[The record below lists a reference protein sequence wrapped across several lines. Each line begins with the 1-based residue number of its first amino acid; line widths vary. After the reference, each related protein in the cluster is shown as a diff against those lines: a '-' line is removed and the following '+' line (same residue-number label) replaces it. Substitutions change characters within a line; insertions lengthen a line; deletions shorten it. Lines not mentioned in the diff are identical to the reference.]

1 MPLVVFAYEKVEN
14 SRRERDMVD
23 SEDTQLASSPK
34 PKRYEALFD
43 RPISV
48 DEYSSG
54 EKRFNRAPAYVIVGV
69 VSFICKVLW
78 RYRVVGR
85 EKLPPLAD
93 NSGVVAISNHT
104 SYLDVV
110 FMYLGMFPR
119 YWPRF
124 MARESLFEHEPLG
137 WIFAH
142 IGAFPIKRDS
152 ADRTAIKR
160 AARMLK
166 NGEIVGIM
174 PEGTR
179 RGKGSA
185 ESHVHGGAALIARMG
200 KAPILPMAVH
210 NVDKVKVKGERLR
223 FPKITVEFGDPVLL
237 EDFNFL
243 PKDERLDGCVWY
255 ALRESFALFQGV
267 APEGVDMHALFPE
280 DRDFTDVFT
289 EHPIPRHTA
298 EEVAGKRDNP
308 Q

>member
-1 MPLVVFAYEKVEN
+1 
-14 SRRERDMVD
+14 MVD

-152 ADRTAIKR
+152 ADRTEGQGR
-160 AARMLK
+160 AAPLS
-166 NGEIVGIM
+166 ED
-174 PEGTR
+174 
-179 RGKGSA
+179 
-185 ESHVHGGAALIARMG
+185 HG
-200 KAPILPMAVH
+200 
-210 NVDKVKVKGERLR
+210 
-223 FPKITVEFGDPVLL
+223 
-237 EDFNFL
+237 
-243 PKDERLDGCVWY
+243 
-255 ALRESFALFQGV
+255 
-267 APEGVDMHALFPE
+267 
-280 DRDFTDVFT
+280 
-289 EHPIPRHTA
+289 
-298 EEVAGKRDNP
+298 
-308 Q
+308 

>member
-1 MPLVVFAYEKVEN
+1 MSAVA
-14 SRRERDMVD
+14 
-23 SEDTQLASSPK
+23 SEETQAEESPK
-34 PKRYEALFD
+34 PKKYERLFD
-43 RPISV
+43 EPFDV
-48 DEYSSG
+48 DAYSDG
-54 EKRFNRAPAYVIVGV
+54 TKRFNRVPAYVIVGV
-69 VSFICKVLW
+69 VSFICKVLY

-85 EKLPPLAD
+85 EKLPPLVD
-93 NSGVVAISNHT
+93 KSGVVAISNHT

-124 MARESLFEHEPLG
+124 MARDTLFEHEPLG

-152 ADRTAIKR
+152 ADRTAVKR

-174 PEGTR
+174 PEGSR

-185 ESHVHGGAALIARMG
+185 ALHVHGGAALIARMG

-210 NVDKVKVKGERLR
+210 NVDKVKRKGERLR

-237 EDFNFL
+237 EDFDFL
-243 PKDERLDGCVWY
+243 PKDERLEGCVWY
-255 ALRESFALFQGV
+255 ALRECFAMFQGV
-267 APEGVDMHALFPE
+267 SREEVDMRALFPE
-280 DRDFTDVFT
+280 DKDFTQVFADN
-289 EHPIPRHTA
+289 PIPQHTS
-298 EEVAGKRDNP
+298 EEVASRGES
-308 Q
+308 